1 MKNTDR
7 DAVKQAFAEYSD
19 RYDSSD
25 PKIKLKISHTY
36 RVASLC
42 DRIAETVPGAAA
54 DLTGVAGA
62 ESSPGIIPVDRDLA
76 WLSGMLHDVGRF
88 EQVRRYNTF
97 SDAQSV
103 DHAQFGAD
111 LLFKEGLVDSF
122 GDFDPEQKRI
132 LETAIRNHNRFRI
145 EDGLTEEYMA
155 YCQILRDADKIDIL
169 RVNTETPLEEI
180 YNVSTDELRS
190 SAVSEEVR
198 QGFMERRAILRSRRL
213 TTADI
218 LVSHICL
225 VFELVYPV
233 SIQIVREQGY
243 LDRILAFESDNED
256 TKVWFEYMRKTINL

>member
-1 MKNTDR
+1 MKAELDR
-7 DAVKQAFAEYSD
+7 EFVKQAFASYTNH
-19 RYDSSD
+19 YDPDD
-25 PKIKLKISHTY
+25 PKIKLKINHTY
-36 RVASLC
+36 RVAGLC
-42 DRIAETVPGAAA
+42 ERIAETVPGT
-54 DLTGVAGA
+54 DT
-62 ESSPGIIPVDRDLA
+62 DLA
-76 WLSGMLHDVGRF
+76 WLAGMLHDIGRF
-88 EQVRRYNTF
+88 EQVRRYGTF
-97 SDAQSV
+97 ADARSV
-103 DHAQFGAD
+103 DHAAFGAD
-111 LLFKEGLVDSF
+111 LLFTEGLIGTF
-122 GDFDPEQKRI
+122 GDYDDRTLDI
-132 LETAIRNHNRFRI
+132 LEKAIRNHNRFRI

-256 TKVWFEYMRKTINL
+256 TKAWFEYMRQTINL

>member
-1 MKNTDR
+1 MDR
-7 DAVKQAFAEYSD
+7 EFVKQAFASYTNH
-19 RYDSSD
+19 YDPDD
-25 PKIKLKISHTY
+25 PKIKLKINHTY
-36 RVASLC
+36 RVAGLC
-42 DRIAETVPGAAA
+42 ERIAETVPGT
-54 DLTGVAGA
+54 DT
-62 ESSPGIIPVDRDLA
+62 DLA
-76 WLSGMLHDVGRF
+76 WLAGMLHDIGRF
-88 EQVRRYNTF
+88 EQVRRYGTF
-97 SDAQSV
+97 ADARSV
-103 DHAQFGAD
+103 DHAAFGAD
-111 LLFKEGLVDSF
+111 LLFTEGLIGTF
-122 GDFDPEQKRI
+122 GDYDDHTLDI
-132 LETAIRNHNRFRI
+132 LEKAIRNHNRFRI

-190 SAVSEEVR
+190 SVVSEEVR

-256 TKVWFEYMRKTINL
+256 TKAWFEYMRKTINL